1 MTCDAESARWS
12 PPRRRWEQR
21 LKRDFDG
28 VWWWAQIRKRT
39 IIYGKRKVQIWICSL
54 RGWQVTWKLQVWSLW
69 STHPEHAC
77 LITCYTGLWMNLYI
91 YIYIVLNFFF
101 NWKFVILVWFCF
113 IGHINQQNKS
123 GGVHEPEG
131 SLRAKPWSIFLFNQ
145 PPNEGL
151 NYILQQWYLNLSK
164 ECIMFKKLC
173 WIWNHFA
180 TSCFCSTGLPSTA
193 PTPNKDS

>member
-1 MTCDAESARWS
+1 MERGRCKFEFVPCEVDKSLENCRCEVCEVHVQNMHVS
-12 PPRRRWEQR
+12 
-21 LKRDFDG
+21 LL
-28 VWWWAQIRKRT
+28 VAQVCEWT
-39 IIYGKRKVQIWICSL
+39 
-54 RGWQVTWKLQVWSLW
+54 
-69 STHPEHAC
+69 
-77 LITCYTGLWMNLYI
+77 YI
-91 YIYIVLNFFF
+91 YSFHFFF
-101 NWKFVILVWFCF
+101 SWKFVNLVWFCF

-180 TSCFCSTGLPSTA
+180 TSCFCSISLPSTA